1 VGTSVG
7 AFRATNSCVSA
18 AFRLNPHLPCWSTIW
33 QPWGEGLPV
42 QPSSTQVAASGAMGT
57 TVNALDGQIRADGRF
72 YVYAATWER
81 GIWVRDVSGDD
92 P

>member
-1 VGTSVG
+1 
-7 AFRATNSCVSA
+7 
-18 AFRLNPHLPCWSTIW
+18 
-33 QPWGEGLPV
+33 
-42 QPSSTQVAASGAMGT
+42 MGT